1 MKIKFRKHAKLKFG
15 DLRRKGFRI
24 TERQVKGSLLNP
36 DRVVAD
42 YLPSRFIAEKT
53 ISRDHKL
60 RVVYEKHLKFMEI
73 VTFYPTKRRRY
84 EI

>member
-15 DLRRKGFRI
+15 DLRRTGCRI
-24 TERQVKGSLLNP
+24 TEKQVRESLLNP

-42 YLPSRFIAEKT
+42 YLPSRFIAEKVV
-53 ISRDHKL
+53 SPNHKL
-60 RVVYEKHLKFMEI
+60 RIVYTKHLKFLEI